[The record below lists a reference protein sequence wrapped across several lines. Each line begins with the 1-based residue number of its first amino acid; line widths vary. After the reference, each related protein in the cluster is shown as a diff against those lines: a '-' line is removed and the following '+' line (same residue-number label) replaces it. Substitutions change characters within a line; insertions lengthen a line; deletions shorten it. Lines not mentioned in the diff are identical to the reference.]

1 MGEMDALKKKHSA
14 AQAAR
19 DKHQQAVARYQEDLK
34 AFNSA
39 DTEATKDDG
48 GIPIEQKEK
57 SCQAAGLIVVSEL
70 IQKLIME
77 KGADVA
83 LEVNRGDKDPQEL
96 KDITVQ
102 EEYKEE
108 EIITDPVLMALRK
121 FDEEHTN
128 KIATK
133 PFRELFDAMAEDE
146 LQVGT
151 HIFYGDIPDED
162 LAVAKATVQDM
173 GLETDDGDIT
183 YPDFKGFIESKDVE
197 VASGRPPSNLVTS
210 LMTNR
215 MDGWLEDNEVTK
227 LYSPRSW
234 RMKLQAEEDEPKTAR
249 KGKKKKSS
257 SDGDDEEEDDEG
269 AASPRGT

>member
-1 MGEMDALKKKHSA
+1 MG
-14 AQAAR
+14 
-19 DKHQQAVARYQEDLK
+19 
-34 AFNSA
+34 
-39 DTEATKDDG
+39 
-48 GIPIEQKEK
+48 
-57 SCQAAGLIVVSEL
+57 
-70 IQKLIME
+70 
-77 KGADVA
+77 
-83 LEVNRGDKDPQEL
+83 
-96 KDITVQ
+96 
-102 EEYKEE
+102 EE

-133 PFRELFDAMAEDE
+133 LFRELFDAMAEDE

-269 AASPRGT
+269 AASPRGKDKKDRKDKKDKKKDKDEEEDDDDDKKDKKDKKVEEEAEDEEARRTRRTKRTRVTRRKRRKT